1 MKIKSHLVRISAALL
16 FVAVSANAQNLT
28 ITNARILDGTG
39 RVIERG
45 AVVVRDGKIV
55 SVSAA
60 APAAGAG
67 RTIDA
72 GGKTVMPGFVDAHRH
87 VSTGNAADWLAQRAA
102 PQFQEFLEAGFTT
115 VLAAIDPVQVIEAK
129 KRIEAGQ
136 MKGPRLFVGTFIPLA
151 GGGGPPPAG
160 DPARW

>member
-1 MKIKSHLVRISAALL
+1 MQIGSHLGRISAALL

-72 GGKTVMPGFVDAHRH
+72 GGKTVMPGFIDAHRH
-87 VSTGNAADWLAQRAA
+87 IVTGNAVEWLAQRAA
-102 PQFQEFLEAGFTT
+102 PQFQEFLEAGFTI
-115 VLAAIDPVQVIEAK
+115 VVGLHKVAPIFLHCQVQHY
-129 KRIEAGQ
+129 KR
-136 MKGPRLFVGTFIPLA
+136 R
-151 GGGGPPPAG
+151 
-160 DPARW
+160 